1 MHVLAS
7 SKDASVSLVNLLKP
21 FVRDETLRGR
31 DRHGRM
37 AWEVARSSEEV
48 REMLKPKDISKAK
61 AILADQSPRNP
72 GPKLTK
78 YNNHAR

>member
-1 MHVLAS
+1 MHVLAA
-7 SKDASVSLVNLLKP
+7 KDHAVSLVKLLRP

-31 DRHGRM
+31 DREGRM
-37 AWEVARSSEEV
+37 AWEVARSDEV
-48 REMLKPKDISKAK
+48 REMLKPKEETRQKAV
-61 AILADQSPRNP
+61 IADQSPRNP

>member
-1 MHVLAS
+1 MHILAS
-7 SKDASVSLVNLLKP
+7 KDDSVSLVKLLRP

-31 DRHGRM
+31 DLDGRM
-37 AWEVARSSEEV
+37 AWEVARSEEL
-48 REMLKPKDISKAK
+48 RQMLKPKEESRPKAMV
-61 AILADQSPRNP
+61 ADQSPRNP